1 MSKDEAIA
9 TILLKLEKI
18 EVSINNLIRHYVEKL
33 IVDILDYCHREDF
46 PESLIYTVIEL
57 VLKRNKDNESAEL
70 SSDTATLPVSELKM
84 DDTTFKFYTGNLAKS
99 ISPDNI
105 GILADQDFDTIKPK
119 LRLYRRMITR

>member
-9 TILLKLEKI
+9 TILLRLEMI

-57 VLKRNKDNESAEL
+57 VLKRIKDNESAEL
-70 SSDTATLPVSELKM
+70 SSDTATLPLSELKM

-99 ISPDNI
+99 IAPDNI
-105 GILADQDFDTIKPK
+105 GILAEQDFDTIKPK
-119 LRLYRRMITR
+119 LRLYRRLIKG

>member
-57 VLKRNKDNESAEL
+57 VLKRNKDNQIAEL
-70 SSDTATLPVSELKM
+70 SSDTTTLPLSELKM
-84 DDTTFKFYTGNLAKS
+84 DDTTFKFYTGNIVKS
-99 ISPDNI
+99 TTTDNI